1 LPYIRLIPK
10 VTAVAGEDLHL
21 KCPVA
26 GYPIEEIHWER
37 NGRELPD
44 DIRQKVQPDGSLII
58 SPVQKT
64 DDSGVYTC
72 WARNKQGH
80 SARRSGEVTVIVPPK
95 LNPFHTAA
103 LSLNVGDRAS
113 LTCSVVKGDQPLTI
127 SWRKDGR
134 VVDASQ
140 RMSVTQVDQY
150 NSILVIDSLSSEHTG
165 NYSCVVR
172 NQAAEVQTSQA
183 LLVNVPPIIEPFSF
197 QDGLAEGMRTRTVCG
212 VSRGDAPLTLRWL
225 KDGEPLPL
233 SLGVNVTSL
242 DQYSSLLSIPS
253 LSASHSG
260 DYTCVATNPAA
271 EVKFTASLMV
281 KGNVCLS
288 LSCPSDPSSIIST
301 YVPINKSP
309 TILQNPLI

>member
-1 LPYIRLIPK
+1 
-10 VTAVAGEDLHL
+10 
-21 KCPVA
+21 
-26 GYPIEEIHWER
+26 
-37 NGRELPD
+37 
-44 DIRQKVQPDGSLII
+44 
-58 SPVQKT
+58 
-64 DDSGVYTC
+64 
-72 WARNKQGH
+72 
-80 SARRSGEVTVIVPPK
+80 
-95 LNPFHTAA
+95 
-103 LSLNVGDRAS
+103 
-113 LTCSVVKGDQPLTI
+113 
-127 SWRKDGR
+127 
-134 VVDASQ
+134 
-140 RMSVTQVDQY
+140 
-150 NSILVIDSLSSEHTG
+150 
-165 NYSCVVR
+165 
-172 NQAAEVQTSQA
+172 
-183 LLVNVPPIIEPFSF
+183 
-197 QDGLAEGMRTRTVCG
+197 MRTRTVCG

-309 TILQNPLI
+309 TILPTPHITPKPLWKRKPRGQ